1 MAPTP
6 PTILDFAHDMI
17 VLMNEADNKHYYRTF
32 MIRRGPKTPILLN
45 LWNERC
51 TDVNMVFK
59 MCAVKLYEE
68 TFW

>member
-1 MAPTP
+1 MT
-6 PTILDFAHDMI
+6 LI

-32 MIRRGPKTPILLN
+32 HGLRRKDPKDTNFTQSL
-45 LWNERC
+45 NERC

-59 MCAVKLYEE
+59 MCAALYE